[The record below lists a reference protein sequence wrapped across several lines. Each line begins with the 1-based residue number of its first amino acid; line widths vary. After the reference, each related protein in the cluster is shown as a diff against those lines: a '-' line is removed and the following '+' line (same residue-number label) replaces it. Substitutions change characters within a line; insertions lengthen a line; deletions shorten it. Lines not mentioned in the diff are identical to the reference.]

1 MSLDSSIELL
11 TREHKTAAHT
21 VDGLEFHTRPPLL
34 LLLRE
39 AIFGGMES
47 TGGSSMKAKLPISEG
62 ALDLYELIDRQ
73 IAEAWAQAN
82 TVPPNA
88 DKPEALA
95 AQWSALVNPDAI
107 ITVTHPEQHDRW
119 DEAKDR
125 MVTNVIHIRSE
136 YTPEQL
142 AAKWV
147 TMIEEFFDPPRS
159 AEIPAP
165 CVVCGE
171 RYVQRRK
178 DGETGRSSAMV
189 FIRDRHTGDT
199 LRAECQHCGRAWAPD
214 QFNWLGEALGIDVE
228 RKRAEHLEKEEAD
241 RRRAETCG

>member
-1 MSLDSSIELL
+1 MTLDSSIELL

-73 IAEAWAQAN
+73 IAEAWAQSN

-95 AQWSALVNPDAI
+95 AQWSALVDPDAI

-119 DEAKDR
+119 DDAKER
-125 MVTNVIHIRSE
+125 TVTNVIHIRTE
-136 YTPEQL
+136 YTAEQL
-142 AAKWV
+142 AARWV

-159 AEIPAP
+159 AEIPVP
-165 CVVCGE
+165 CVICGE

-178 DGETGRSSAMV
+178 DGETGQSSAMV

-199 LRAECQHCGRAWAPD
+199 IRAECQHCGRAWAPD
-214 QFNWLGEALGIDVE
+214 QFDWLAGALGINVAE
-228 RKRAEHLEKEEAD
+228 KRAAHAEKEAASA
-241 RRRAETCG
+241 RNTPG